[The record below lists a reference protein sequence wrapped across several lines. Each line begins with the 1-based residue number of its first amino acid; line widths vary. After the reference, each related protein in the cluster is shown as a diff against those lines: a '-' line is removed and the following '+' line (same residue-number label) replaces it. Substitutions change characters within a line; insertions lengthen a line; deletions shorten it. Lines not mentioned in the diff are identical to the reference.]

1 MIKKH
6 RRGNMANF
14 DKQSGKKNTMGVNS
28 EESLLVIYIL
38 RILKKY
44 SSPDKPMTSQDVME
58 RLKEEYS
65 IGDSDKKEAQQKKI
79 RRHLDTLSD
88 FYGKGCIVKIKG
100 QTTRAGNRWF
110 YDATKDEFAGEEKHT
125 VETFSEVEVD
135 FLIDIISSSKL
146 LNASSTIGM
155 IDKLLKKTKISEQ
168 ARIQKLKLIIKE
180 DWTKNINEEL
190 VDRKEKIEKII
201 EAGNNIEFDY
211 NDKCNIVATPYALVF
226 QDGKYV
232 LKAKV
237 KAEYSSFLLEKMHN
251 IKPKGYAYEWDDEYF
266 DEVMDIDFNE
276 NDKSNN
282 ITLENLF
289 LNIPI
294 IKSAIKE
301 KRGIEFKYL
310 SYAIHNDRVVLEGK
324 DKRVLPHSLVFNDGK
339 YYLIGI
345 EEESSKIG
353 YFRVDLISTLGYAKE
368 KVKLSEWNE
377 RFFEEIKRAREVEK
391 HPLMLAGKDIPVTF
405 LVLESALDRV
415 IDAFGRN
422 ISFKSTNE
430 KKMVPIDS
438 SKQKWY
444 ENHSLSEITKENLVK
459 VFVRTTSEE
468 AFRWALANADAVEL
482 IYPQEIRAKLM
493 KSAAYAKNKYFATN
507 DDIYF
512 AEINRLRYEICNPKN
527 ETMDFSNINITKY
540 TTYKEIDV
548 ARFKFKR
555 TDLQDISFVADKE
568 QLRSFYSFENP
579 IKSYLPL
586 SKAPNLQDVSII
598 FSEVE
603 SLDFV
608 PNCRCLR
615 SLTLGGTRVIDPSAI
630 YQPLSPQLEYLK
642 LFWGTEIDVEMF
654 KKYNPKTKVIIG
666 RKESE
671 DRDNS
676 INHRIDVDRRFTDYE
691 YPLNVI
697 DNILGLKYH
706 KVSEKEIIEIKKRI
720 IEDEA
725 AFHAFECEL
734 YQRKDTGKIL
744 RALYY
749 EGKSI
754 LEVAC
759 ELKMTIAE
767 VIEKNKVGYVNS
779 VAFNQVRE
787 EFNLKYGDSGN
798 VDSKDVEWFK
808 QMLSDYRLEQNR
820 NKYN

>member
-1 MIKKH
+1 
-6 RRGNMANF
+6 MANF
-14 DKQSGKKNTMGVNS
+14 DKQSAGKITMGVNS

-44 SSPDKPMTSQDVME
+44 SSPDKPMTSQDVVNH
-58 RLKEEYS
+58 LKEEEYY
-65 IGDSDKKEAQQKKI
+65 IADSDKNEAQVKKI
-79 RRHLDTLSD
+79 RRHLDTLHGY
-88 FYGKGCIVKIKG
+88 YGNGCIGKIEGKS
-100 QTTRAGNRWF
+100 TRAGHKWF
-110 YDATKDEFAGEEKHT
+110 YDALKDEYINEEPHT
-125 VETFSEVEVD
+125 IETLTDMELD
-135 FLIDIISSSKL
+135 FLIDVVSSSKL
-146 LNASSTIGM
+146 LNSESTIGM
-155 IDKLLKKTKISEQ
+155 IDKLLKKTKLSRKE
-168 ARIQKLKLIIKE
+168 RIQRLNAISRE
-180 DWTKNINEEL
+180 NWAKNINDDL
-190 VDRKEKIEKII
+190 VSRKKAIESYID
-201 EAGNNIEFDY
+201 EAYNIMFDY
-211 NDKCNIVATPYALVF
+211 DEEKSISATPYELVYNNK
-226 QDGKYV
+226 KYV
-232 LKAKV
+232 LKARV
-237 KAEYSSFLLEKMHN
+237 GDEYRLFFLEKIQN
-251 IKPKGYAYEWDDEYF
+251 LKKTNYADNWEYDMYF
-266 DEVMDIDFNE
+266 DEGDCFDFDD
-276 NDKSNN
+276 NDKSKG
-282 ITLENLF
+282 TSLESLF

-377 RFFEEIKRAREVEK
+377 RVFEEIKRAREVEK
-391 HPLMLAGKDIPVTF
+391 HPLMLAGKDVPVTF

-444 ENHSLSEITKENLVK
+444 ENHSLSEITKEKLVK

-482 IYPQEIRAKLM
+482 IYPQEIREKLM
-493 KSAAYAKNKYFATN
+493 KSAVYAKNKYLATN

-512 AEINRLRYEICNPKN
+512 AEINRLRSEVCNPKN

-555 TDLQDISFVADKE
+555 TDLQDISFVAGKE
-568 QLRSFYSFENP
+568 QLRTFYSFENP

-586 SKAPNLQDVSII
+586 SEAPNLQDVSII

-615 SLTLGGTRVIDPSAI
+615 SLTLGGARVIDPSAI

-697 DNILGLKYH
+697 DNILGFKHH

-720 IEDEA
+720 TEDEA
-725 AFHAFECEL
+725 VFHAFECEL
-734 YQRKDTGKIL
+734 FQRKDSGKIF

-759 ELKMTIAE
+759 EFKMTIAE
-767 VIEKNKVGYVNS
+767 VMEKSKVGYVNS
-779 VAFNQVRE
+779 IAFNQVRE
-787 EFNLKYGDSGN
+787 EFNLKHGDSGK